1 MTALGAAAA
10 GTDMVE
16 RCVAGS
22 CKGSRKEVARA
33 PGTLV
38 FYRPGRQVQGEPNSA
53 VLSPTRGT
61 PARYQGRGRP
71 GWARHAWPTCRRL
84 CGRAG
89 SVRTQAA
96 AGQETQQGGAPA
108 LPGARHRTALAGNGG
123 GMLLHQGL
131 LCTGGVSRVSGM
143 PHLQCEP
150 LTTQHTRP
158 LTDKLLQDF
167 IEGQQADMLNTNS
180 NLDSCSFPS

>member
-10 GTDMVE
+10 GADMVA

-108 LPGARHRTALAGNGG
+108 LPGARHRTALAGIGG

-131 LCTGGVSRVSGM
+131 LGAGGVSSVSGCCM
-143 PHLQCEP
+143 PGCASRALSDCVKGLVEP
-150 LTTQHTRP
+150 QPHSTH
-158 LTDKLLQDF
+158 
-167 IEGQQADMLNTNS
+167 QAFKDRHS
-180 NLDSCSFPS
+180 NWQSCFRYC